1 MSTMLQVLVSIQGLI
16 LNTEPFFNEPGYE
29 GMKGSPSGETKS
41 KKYNEDTFI
50 LSLRT
55 MVYTMKRPTKYF
67 EDFVVGHFR
76 SHAHDILA
84 ACKAYMDGAQV
95 GCLVKGLVQD
105 VNGNKSCS
113 QVFKTSLAGFL
124 PTLVKELTQIGAKDC
139 EKFLSSATDGNKQ
152 IGSMPQAATP
162 TTVSW
167 WK

>member
-1 MSTMLQVLVSIQGLI
+1 MQ
-16 LNTEPFFNEPGYE
+16 
-29 GMKGSPSGETKS
+29 
-41 KKYNEDTFI
+41 
-50 LSLRT
+50 
-55 MVYTMKRPTKYF
+55 YF

-76 SHAHDILA
+76 GHAHDILA

-95 GCLVKGLVQD
+95 GCLVKGLVHG

-113 QVFKTSLAGFL
+113 QVFKNSLAGFL

-162 TTVSW
+162 ATVSW